1 MSTAV
6 MDTVRY
12 SSDGQLLD
20 IHRAAAA
27 DAPTVL
33 LWHGRGPAERD
44 VLGALAAEVA
54 RLGATVI
61 VPDWHPD
68 AADGGRPH
76 LEASL
81 RFTRDFVRDPAKVVL
96 VGWSLGGRA
105 AMATALRPDPP
116 EGWRPAAVVGIA
128 ARYNQ
133 PEPLLGLPSPM
144 AVCAAAPAAAHPS
157 GARHGRP
164 GLRLRQRQ
172 GVPGGPG
179 RLRPPGA
186 THGAHHG
193 PLGRGHGRVRL
204 RTGPLP
210 PRTLRIRPPRG
221 PAHGPGHRGGGGP
234 AHTGGPPGQRVTR
247 SRSRSLRAR

>member
-68 AADGGRPH
+68 APDGGRPH

-81 RFTRDFVRDPAKVVL
+81 RFTWDYVRDPAKVVL

-144 AVCAAAPAAAHPS
+144 AVCAAAPPLPIHLVHGTADRVCDFANAQEFQAVLAACGRPAPLTVLTTDHS
-157 GARHGRP
+157 GAVMAEYASELGRCRP
-164 GLRLRQRQ
+164 AHSGSAHREGLRT
-172 GVPGGPG
+172 
-179 RLRPPGA
+179 A
-186 THGAHHG
+186 
-193 PLGRGHGRVRL
+193 RVIAEAAGL
-204 RTGPLP
+204 RTREDHQVSG
-210 PRTLRIRPPRG
+210 
-221 PAHGPGHRGGGGP
+221 
-234 AHTGGPPGQRVTR
+234 
-247 SRSRSLRAR
+247 

>member
-20 IHRAAAA
+20 IHRAASA

-44 VLGALAAEVA
+44 VLGALAASVA
-54 RLGATVI
+54 RLGATVV
-61 VPDWHPD
+61 VPDWHPE
-68 AADGGRPH
+68 APDGGRPH
-76 LEASL
+76 LAASL
-81 RFTRDFVRDPAKVVL
+81 RFTWDFVRDPAEIVL

-105 AMATALRPDPP
+105 AMATALRADPP

-144 AVCAAAPAAAHPS
+144 AVCADAPPLPVHLVHGTADRVCDFANALEFRSVLAACGRPAPLTELATGHS
-157 GARHGRP
+157 GAVMAEYAPELGRCRP
-164 GLRLRQRQ
+164 ARTGSAHREGLRTAEVIARAAGLPARGARA
-172 GVPGGPG
+172 GG
-179 RLRPPGA
+179 
-186 THGAHHG
+186 
-193 PLGRGHGRVRL
+193 
-204 RTGPLP
+204 
-210 PRTLRIRPPRG
+210 
-221 PAHGPGHRGGGGP
+221 
-234 AHTGGPPGQRVTR
+234 
-247 SRSRSLRAR
+247 

>member
-20 IHRAAAA
+20 IHRAAAP

-68 AADGGRPH
+68 APDGGRPQ
-76 LEASL
+76 LAASL
-81 RFTRDFVRDPAKVVL
+81 RFTWDFVRDPAEVVL

-144 AVCAAAPAAAHPS
+144 AVCASAPPLPIHLVHGTADRVCDFANAHEFQAALAACGRPAPLTVLTTDHS
-157 GARHGRP
+157 GAVMAEYASELGRCRP
-164 GLRLRQRQ
+164 AHSGSAHREGLRT
-172 GVPGGPG
+172 
-179 RLRPPGA
+179 A
-186 THGAHHG
+186 
-193 PLGRGHGRVRL
+193 RVIAEAA
-204 RTGPLP
+204 GLP
-210 PRTLRIRPPRG
+210 TRED
-221 PAHGPGHRGGGGP
+221 
-234 AHTGGPPGQRVTR
+234 RV
-247 SRSRSLRAR
+247 SG

>member
-20 IHRAAAA
+20 IHRATAP

-68 AADGGRPH
+68 AEDGGRPQ
-76 LEASL
+76 LADSL
-81 RFTRDFVRDPAKVVL
+81 RFTWDFVRNPEEVVL

-144 AVCAAAPAAAHPS
+144 DVCADAPPLPIHLV
-157 GARHGRP
+157 HGTQDTVCDFANA
-164 GLRLRQRQ
+164 GEFQR
-172 GVPGGPG
+172 VLAECG
-179 RLRPPGA
+179 RTAPLTELATDHPGA
-186 THGAHHG
+186 VMAEYS
-193 PLGRGHGRVRL
+193 PEWGRCR
-204 RTGPLP
+204 
-210 PRTLRIRPPRG
+210 
-221 PAHGPGHRGGGGP
+221 P
-234 AHTGGPPGQRVTR
+234 AHTGQAHREG
-247 SRSRSLRAR
+247 LRTAQVIARAAGVPTQKPRPTE

>member
-6 MDTVRY
+6 TDTVRY
-12 SSDGQLLD
+12 TSDGQLLD
-20 IHRAAAA
+20 IHRATAP

-44 VLGALAAEVA
+44 VLGALAATVA

-68 AADGGRPH
+68 APDGGRPQ
-76 LEASL
+76 LAASL
-81 RFTRDFVRDPAKVVL
+81 RFTWDFVPDPAKITL

-144 AVCAAAPAAAHPS
+144 AVCATAPPLPIHLVHGTADRVCDFANAREFQAVLASHGRQAPLTELTTDHS
-157 GARHGRP
+157 GAVMAEYAPELGRCRP
-164 GLRLRQRQ
+164 AHSGSSYREGLRTARVIAEAAGLSVKEAR
-172 GVPGGPG
+172 VGG
-179 RLRPPGA
+179 
-186 THGAHHG
+186 
-193 PLGRGHGRVRL
+193 
-204 RTGPLP
+204 
-210 PRTLRIRPPRG
+210 
-221 PAHGPGHRGGGGP
+221 
-234 AHTGGPPGQRVTR
+234 
-247 SRSRSLRAR
+247 